1 MGRAVGDNVQIDTE
15 RCVFPIF
22 LYVWWNTSFVNAN
35 IISMSITLWIILGGL
50 FVVLTAFFSGKAYGK
65 RWTPHMGAI
74 DGLLY
79 LFGFAYARGMH
90 NLQVE
95 AEDGAFDDLGGPMIV
110 VCNHTAGVDPI
121 LVSLSVP
128 TKICWLMADDMRLK
142 GVNWIWNWLGVIFIA
157 RNRHGRTGL
166 RRARTHLDMGGV
178 IGIFPEGKIERP
190 AKQLLKF
197 APGVGV
203 LVKRSGARV
212 LPVIIEGT
220 PTETKDAWESLW
232 TRSNTKVRVMRPI
245 DYSDS
250 GLNNA
255 QIAEDLHA
263 RYSVWM
269 EQSESVR
276 VTQTDTQQLELK
288 APKLV

>member
-1 MGRAVGDNVQIDTE
+1 MGIA
-15 RCVFPIF
+15 FWF
-22 LYVWWNTSFVNAN
+22 
-35 IISMSITLWIILGGL
+35 ILGII
-50 FVVLTAFFSGKAYGK
+50 TAFLVCFFAGMAYGRK
-65 RWTPHMGAI
+65 WIPAFGPFE
-74 DGLLY
+74 GLLY
-79 LFGFAYARGMH
+79 LFGYGYARGMH
-90 NLQVE
+90 DLQVE
-95 AEDGAFDDLGGPMIV
+95 VEDGAFDDLGGPMIV

-142 GVNWIWNWLGVIFIA
+142 GLNWMWNCLGVIFVA

-166 RRARTHLDMGGV
+166 RKARAHLDMGGV

-212 LPVIIEGT
+212 LPVLIEGT
-220 PTETKDAWESLW
+220 PTAAPNAWDSLW
-232 TRSNTKVRVMRPI
+232 TRSNTRVRVMNPI

-250 GLNNA
+250 GMSNA
-255 QIAEDLHA
+255 EIAQDLHS

-269 EQSESVR
+269 EQNEPDECIEASEESLLSDVR
-276 VTQTDTQQLELK
+276 QI
-288 APKLV
+288 A